1 MRLLLVEDDRLMA
14 QMTSALLAKKNFKV
28 TLAHSKDDAIDILR
42 NYQFDAVV
50 LDLRLKNECGLDVLS
65 EARAMRVTC
74 PFVVLSG
81 DLDTDRKVAALHA
94 GADDYVT
101 KPFKVEELA
110 ARILG
115 IIRRANG
122 HISTC
127 LEHGP
132 LRLNLEA
139 KTAELAGKPLTLTR
153 KEYQVLEALMLRAG
167 RILSKDMILSLIY
180 GGIDEPNTKIID
192 VFICKLRKKLSEA
205 TGGENYI
212 DTVWGRGYVLRD
224 PEAGSEVA
232 TRNAISA

>member
-28 TLAHSKDDAIDILR
+28 TMAHSKDDAIDILR

-132 LRLNLEA
+132 LKLNLEA
-139 KTAELAGKPLTLTR
+139 KTAELAGQPLTLTR

-192 VFICKLRKKLSEA
+192 VFICKLRKKLSDA
-205 TGGENYI
+205 LNGFTPI
-212 DTVWGRGYVLRD
+212 QTVYGVGYSFR
-224 PEAGSEVA
+224 A
-232 TRNAISA
+232 